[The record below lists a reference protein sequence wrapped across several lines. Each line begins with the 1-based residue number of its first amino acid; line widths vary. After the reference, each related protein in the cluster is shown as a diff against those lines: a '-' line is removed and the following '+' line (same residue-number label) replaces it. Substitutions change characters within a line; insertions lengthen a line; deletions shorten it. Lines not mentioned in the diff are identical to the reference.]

1 MRVMRARYRAKPVAA
16 TRPRDSGIRIG
27 QSAAMIH
34 LTRDGPVATLALAR
48 PEARNALPIAAWQA
62 LAAAAREIGDARA
75 VILKSDVPGVF
86 SAGAD
91 VREFEKLQRDPALR
105 ASFRIAMR
113 DAIEALAALPMPVI
127 AAIDGGC
134 FGAAVALIL
143 AADIRVAGNH
153 AEFATTPAR
162 LGLGYPHADVARL
175 VRQVGK
181 GMASLMLFTGDR
193 LVPDEAKRIGLV
205 ELRSKKAVETAT
217 ALAAA
222 IADNAPQAVRL
233 LKRTIAGGEGLDQ
246 AFDDAFGGDEFAEG
260 VAAFRERRKPL
271 YR

>member
-1 MRVMRARYRAKPVAA
+1 MPGALSGNARR
-16 TRPRDSGIRIG
+16 RNRQRDRSGAIG

-34 LTRDGPVATLALAR
+34 LTRDGPVASLALAR

-62 LAAAAREIGDARA
+62 LAAAAREVGDARA
-75 VILKSDVPGVF
+75 VILRSDVPGIF

-91 VREFEKLQRDPALR
+91 VREFEALQQDPALR
-105 ASFRIAMR
+105 TAFRTAMR
-113 DAIEALAALPMPVI
+113 EAIEALAALPMPVI

-162 LGLGYPHADVARL
+162 LGLGYPEPDVARL
-175 VRQVGK
+175 VAQLGK

-193 LVPDEAKRIGLV
+193 LAPDEAKRIGLV
-205 ELRSKKAVETAT
+205 ELRSRKAIDTASE
-217 ALAAA
+217 LAAA
-222 IADNAPQAVRL
+222 IAGNAPQAVRL
-233 LKRTIAGGEGLDQ
+233 LKRAITGGKGLDQ
-246 AFDDAFGGDEFAEG
+246 AFDDAFGGAEFAEG
-260 VAAFRERRKPL
+260 IAAFRERRKPL

>member
-1 MRVMRARYRAKPVAA
+1 
-16 TRPRDSGIRIG
+16 
-27 QSAAMIH
+27 MIH
-34 LTRDGPVATLALAR
+34 LTRDGPVATIALAR
-48 PEARNALPIAAWQA
+48 PEAKNALPIAAWQA
-62 LAAAAREIGDARA
+62 LAAAARDVGDARV
-75 VILKSDVPGVF
+75 VILKSDAPGIF

-91 VREFEKLQRDPALR
+91 VREFEMIAADPELR
-105 ASFRIAMR
+105 PIFRAAMR
-113 DAIEALAALPMPVI
+113 DAIEAVAALPMPVI

-162 LGLGYPHADVARL
+162 LGLGYPQEDVARL
-175 VRQVGK
+175 VAQVGK

-205 ELRSKKAVETAT
+205 ELRSKKAGETAA

-222 IADNAPQAVRL
+222 IAGNAPESVRL
-233 LKRTIAGGEGLDQ
+233 LKRALRGGEGLGQ
-246 AFDDAFGGDEFAEG
+246 AFDDAFGSAEFAEG
-260 VAAFRERRKPL
+260 LAAFRERRKPL
-271 YR
+271 YQ